1 MFLAL
6 PALYQIDHTLCLA
19 GSRCAHLVGSFG
31 DSASECVGGFDMST
45 SNAASAVAWPVS
57 IAPGT
62 FGDGD
67 RHFATKRL
75 CVLLHHVLSTL
86 VRRASD

>member
-1 MFLAL
+1 M
-6 PALYQIDHTLCLA
+6 
-19 GSRCAHLVGSFG
+19 HLVGSFG
-31 DSASECVGGFDMST
+31 DSASECVGGLDMST

-57 IAPGT
+57 IASGT
-62 FGDGD
+62 FDDED
-67 RHFATKRL
+67 RHLLLNDL

>member
-1 MFLAL
+1 
-6 PALYQIDHTLCLA
+6 
-19 GSRCAHLVGSFG
+19 
-31 DSASECVGGFDMST
+31 MST

-57 IAPGT
+57 IASGT
-62 FGDGD
+62 FDDGD
-67 RHFATKRL
+67 RHLLLNDL